1 MDSYIRSMHN
11 ALKTSGQQRK
21 TSLQL
26 LLEVLLCYI
35 NLACISVLQLREMSL
50 HLAIS
55 RIKHLCTSQNADILN
70 DAALIEAMRYIPN
83 SGNFVTASPV
93 TIPSAKDLQL

>member
-26 LLEVLLCYI
+26 LLEVLLCYV
-35 NLACISVLQLREMSL
+35 NLACISVLQLHETSL
-50 HLAIS
+50 YLALPCV
-55 RIKHLCTSQNADILN
+55 KHLCTSKNAGILN
-70 DAALIEAMRYIPN
+70 DAALIEAMCYIPN
-83 SGNFVTASPV
+83 SVTASAV
-93 TIPSAKDLQL
+93 TIPSAKGLQL